1 MLSTLVL
8 SGCPRGGGKR
18 SCAAFEL
25 PLAEKWSTLG
35 EIGETTS
42 FVNTAGSSV
51 SLTLSSREDSD
62 PYTGY
67 SYFGAE
73 SESVVCNMQ
82 SNRRYTFDDGVTSLM
97 IEFGQTESYDEPIEE
112 QTLSINM
119 KPESPVGVVLNYGF
133 LFPVSVPDSY
143 YTDEVAPDS
152 GDDKSTRYLTN
163 LEVDG
168 VQYKRAMEMSY
179 LDLSRV
185 VENSDKTNAMSAITR
200 VVFAEGAGLVEF
212 ELLDGQVFSRR
223 GAGS

>member
-1 MLSTLVL
+1 
-8 SGCPRGGGKR
+8 
-18 SCAAFEL
+18 
-25 PLAEKWSTLG
+25 
-35 EIGETTS
+35 
-42 FVNTAGSSV
+42 
-51 SLTLSSREDSD
+51 
-62 PYTGY
+62 
-67 SYFGAE
+67 
-73 SESVVCNMQ
+73 
-82 SNRRYTFDDGVTSLM
+82 M